1 MKTET
6 AGQVSATKTELLAL
20 LYSFVNKRPCL
31 DFANYGEVSIYRAE
45 VRMIGR
51 QRSDALLLLRA
62 VQLRDS
68 ITAAD
73 MVAAFRNRLTLG
85 RTKKGDLCLD
95 YCTGQYYA
103 TEYRAAVAQY
113 AAALLWS
120 YMRSNMPAPI
130 VKKEVEDGHT
140 YEHEYFDGLRVG
152 PWLRRHFRREF
163 GRGVA
168 SRWFN

>member
-1 MKTET
+1 MNTET
-6 AGQVSATKTELLAL
+6 AVPVDATKSELLAL

-31 DFANYGEVSIYRAE
+31 DFANYGDVSIYRAE
-45 VRMIGR
+45 VRMISR

-62 VQLRDS
+62 VSLRDS
-68 ITAAD
+68 ITAAE

-85 RTKKGDLCLD
+85 RTKKGQLCLD
-95 YCTGQYYA
+95 YCAGQYYA

-113 AAALLWS
+113 AASLLWS

-130 VKKEVEDGHT
+130 VKKEVEGGHT
-140 YEHEYFDGLRVG
+140 YEHEYFDGLRAG
-152 PWLRRHFRREF
+152 PWLRSHFRREF